1 MHALTSPDTSQQS
14 WRLHGALLI
23 GLLLIAMAAHAPVTA
38 DMVDIWWRSGT
49 FNHCFLIPVISVWLI
64 AQRREKLALLTP
76 RASFIG
82 LLGVAAAS
90 LLMLVATLVNVAAA
104 QHFALVLLIQTLVWA
119 VLGDRIA
126 WSLLFP
132 LLYLWFAV
140 PFGEFLVPRLQDLTA
155 DMTVALLKVW
165 GMPVFVEDR
174 MIQIPGGNFQ
184 VAEACSGINYL
195 IASLALGTLYAY
207 LQFHRF
213 SRRLLFV
220 ALALI
225 VPILA
230 NGLRAFGIILIAYY
244 SDMQYA
250 VGVDHLIYGWLFFGV
265 VMLLLFSLGRLFSD
279 APLAEKTAAHA
290 APASARKPWWPAT
303 VGGLLIG
310 FSAALAHW
318 PVSHEAPVPQ
328 APSLPQDFQR
338 VDDNPLGSAFAGA
351 SGELAF
357 RAGDGADSR
366 FVYLAWFPFD
376 SEGRE
381 LISGNHRHY
390 DDERFRRIGTQTI
403 TLGDKQYRAI
413 RLRDAAAREWLLL
426 TLNVLPASVP
436 EQDWQ
441 VKLQQLWA
449 RLARQDLPAAAL
461 QILMPADEGVDTAA
475 DTQTVQAVV
484 DAVQER
490 LRS

>member
-1 MHALTSPDTSQQS
+1 MHAVTAPDTLQSS
-14 WRLHGALLI
+14 WRLHGALLV
-23 GLLLIAMAAHAPVTA
+23 GLLLIALAAHAPVTA

-49 FNHCFLIPVISVWLI
+49 FNHCFLIPVISIWLI
-64 AQRREKLALLTP
+64 AQRREQLASLAP

-140 PFGEFLVPRLQDLTA
+140 PFGEFLVPDLQDLTA
-155 DMTVALLKVW
+155 DMTVALLKLW

-279 APLAEKTAAHA
+279 APLPARAVASA
-290 APASARKPWWPAT
+290 VPASQRKVFWPAAIA
-303 VGGLLIG
+303 VLLIG

-318 PVSHEAPVPQ
+318 PVSHEAAAPQ
-328 APSLPQDFQR
+328 APLLPENFRR
-338 VDDNPLGSAFAGA
+338 VDDNPLGSQFAGA
-351 SGELAF
+351 SGELMF
-357 RAGDGADSR
+357 RAGDDAGSR

-390 DDERFRRIGTQTI
+390 DDERFRRIGTQAFA
-403 TLGDKQYRAI
+403 LGDRQYTAI
-413 RLRDAAAREWLLL
+413 RLRDAGAREWLLL

-441 VKLQQLWA
+441 VKIQQLWA
-449 RLARQDLPAAAL
+449 RLTRQDLPAAAL
-461 QILMPADEGVDTAA
+461 QVLIPADEAVDP
-475 DTQTVQAVV
+475 QTIQAIIA
-484 DAVQER
+484 AVQER